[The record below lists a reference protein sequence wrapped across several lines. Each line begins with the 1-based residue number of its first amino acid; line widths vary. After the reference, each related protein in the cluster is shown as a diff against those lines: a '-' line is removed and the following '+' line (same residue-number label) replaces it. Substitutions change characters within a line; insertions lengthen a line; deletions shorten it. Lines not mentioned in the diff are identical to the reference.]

1 MTPKKG
7 GHDGMQ
13 EGQEEGRA
21 TAEEVAPKKTRKPRV
36 MVVFRD
42 TLSGGIV
49 SANSHDKTKEVEVC
63 RDRDGFLK
71 EVRVLEK
78 RTRKFYTVPLGNIK
92 EVCEG

>member
-1 MTPKKG
+1 MTPYKKEKT
-7 GHDGMQ
+7 DVV
-13 EGQEEGRA
+13 QEEKRP
-21 TAEEVAPKKTRKPRV
+21 TPEEVTKETKPLGKRV

-49 SANSHDKTKEVEVC
+49 SANSHDRTKDLEVC
-63 RDRDGFLK
+63 RDRNGFLR

-78 RTRKFYTVPLGNIK
+78 RTRKFYTVPLANIK